1 VQYESMNPNAGAL
14 AVPVNRV
21 LRNTYLMLTLM
32 LLVSAGGAAYAMS
45 SGMRMPNFWLML
57 GFVILMPM
65 AIAAFRNSAIGLVLS
80 FAYAGLLGL
89 FVGPLI
95 SHYAQI
101 DQRIPLFAFIGA
113 ATMFGALS
121 TYAMTTKRDFSVLR
135 GFLVAS
141 VFAVLAAIVAQYFLN
156 LPLFGVVLSVAI
168 LALSSL
174 WILYYTQAMV
184 RGGETNYVIVAN
196 GLFASVWNLFLNLMQ
211 LLGFA
216 SGD

>member
-1 VQYESMNPNAGAL
+1 MNPVSMNVYAGIP
-14 AVPVNRV
+14 AVSVNKV

-32 LLVSAGGAAYAMS
+32 LAVSAVAAGYSMY

-57 GFVILMPM
+57 AFVIGMPM
-65 AIAAFRNSAIGLVLS
+65 AINAFRNSAIGLVLS

-89 FVGPLI
+89 FCGPLI

-101 DQRIPLFAFIGA
+101 DQRIPLYAFIGA
-113 ATMFGALS
+113 STMFAAL
-121 TYAMTTKRDFSVLR
+121 TGYAMTTKRDFSVLR

-141 VFAVLAAIVAQYFLN
+141 LFAVFGAIIAQYFLN
-156 LPLFGVVLSVAI
+156 LPLFGVVISVAI

-174 WILYYTQAMV
+174 WILYATQAVV

-196 GLFASVWNLFLNLMQ
+196 SLFASVWNLFLNLMS

-216 SGD
+216 SAD